1 MYKVL
6 TIGGKDYRLEY
17 TIEAALYKDGVDRL
31 VDFLG
36 GTFGAE
42 GADAIAEK
50 LSDEEAKKT
59 VRVEIVKNLKSEVTN
74 LPNTALIL
82 FYSGLL
88 EYHGEEGDQSVMS
101 ISDAKHL
108 AKQLFAEQP
117 DDGIKDF
124 ADLLATCIDQMA
136 ADGFFKTTGLETLM
150 QNAAK
155 SSGVAVPNRAAR
167 RAKAKAS
174 VNK

>member
-31 VDFLG
+31 IDFLG

-50 LSDEEAKKT
+50 LPNEDDKRTA
-59 VRVEIVKNLKSEVTN
+59 RVEIVKNLKSEVTN

-88 EYHGEEGDQSVMS
+88 EHHGEDGDQSVMS
-101 ISDAKHL
+101 ISEAKHL
-108 AKQLFAEQP
+108 AKQLFTEQP

-124 ADLLATCIDQMA
+124 ASLLATCINQMGT
-136 ADGFFKTTGLETLM
+136 DGFFKTTGLETLM
-150 QNAAK
+150 KNAEK
-155 SSGVAVPNRAAR
+155 SSEVAVPNRATH

-174 VNK
+174 ANK